1 MTTNW
6 TVTRILRDR
15 NAGLYLAGLIVSA
28 FGTSALGLAAGVWVK
43 DLTASNGLAALCTFA
58 VWAPTLFGPA
68 LGTIADRVRRKPL
81 LIRTNLALAALLLT
95 LSAVHSRADLWLLF
109 AVLFVYGITIVVQDP
124 AESALLAAVVD
135 RDLLGDFNGLR
146 MTAVEGMKLVAPLTG
161 AGLYAAFGGPTVA
174 ALDAVT
180 FALAAALWLLI
191 RTREEPPQRPTGTW
205 RTQTAEGVRELWKH
219 PLLRPLVLAGGATMF
234 LASLSSS
241 TNYAIVG
248 GLGHAPTYT
257 GVLYA
262 AQGTGSVAVGLVS
275 GPALRRL
282 GERRFGAAGIALM
295 GVAVAARA
303 VPSDAVVLAGAVAIG
318 LGLPCVLIAA
328 FTAVQRELPGP
339 LLGRATATANT
350 LIFTPSVIG
359 LGAGAALVE
368 LADFRVLLALIG
380 VALLATGL
388 SLAVLG
394 TGASSPVLAPDAPPS
409 SPTPPPSPPQ
419 SPPNAPRTSPKS
431 PSDANPA

>member
-15 NAGLYLAGLIVSA
+15 NAGLYFVGLVVSA
-28 FGTSALGLAAGVWVK
+28 FGSSAMNLAAGVWVK
-43 DLTASNGLAALCTFA
+43 DLTGSNGLAALCVFA

-81 LIRTNLALAALLLT
+81 LIWTNLGLAALLLA
-95 LSAVHSRADLWLLF
+95 LFGVHSRAGLWLLF
-109 AVLFVYGITIVVQDP
+109 TVLFVYGTTIVVQDP
-124 AESALLAAVVD
+124 AESALLATVVD

-180 FALAAALWLLI
+180 FALAAGLWLFV
-191 RTREEPPQRPTGTW
+191 RAQEERPERPTGTW
-205 RTQTAEGVRELWKH
+205 RTQTAEGVRELWQH

-241 TNYAIVG
+241 TTYALVDA
-248 GLGHAPTYT
+248 LGHAPTYT
-257 GVLYA
+257 GVLYT
-262 AQGTGSVAVGLVS
+262 AQGAGSVAVGLVS

-282 GERRFGAAGIALM
+282 GARRFGAAGIALM
-295 GVAVAARA
+295 AVAVAARA
-303 VPSDAVVLAGAVAIG
+303 VPSDPVVLASSAAIG

-328 FTAVQRELPGP
+328 FTAVQGELPGP

-350 LIFTPSVIG
+350 LIFTPNVIG
-359 LGAGAALVE
+359 LAAGAALVE
-368 LADFRVLLALIG
+368 LADYRLLLVLIGLALLTTSASL
-380 VALLATGL
+380 ALL
-388 SLAVLG
+388 G
-394 TGASSPVLAPDAPPS
+394 TRASRA
-409 SPTPPPSPPQ
+409 Q
-419 SPPNAPRTSPKS
+419 SPASADRTSARS

>member
-15 NAGLYLAGLIVSA
+15 NAGLYFVGLVVSA
-28 FGTSALGLAAGVWVK
+28 FGSSAMNLAAGVWVK
-43 DLTASNGLAALCTFA
+43 DLTGSNGLAALCVFA
-58 VWAPTLFGPA
+58 IWAPTLFGPA

-81 LIRTNLALAALLLT
+81 LIWTNLGLAALLLA
-95 LSAVHSRADLWLLF
+95 LFGVHSRAGLWLLF
-109 AVLFVYGITIVVQDP
+109 TVLFVYGTTIVVQDP
-124 AESALLAAVVD
+124 AESALLATVVD

-180 FALAAALWLLI
+180 FALAAGLWLFV
-191 RTREEPPQRPTGTW
+191 RAHEERPERPTGTW
-205 RTQTAEGVRELWKH
+205 RTQTAEGVRELWRH

-241 TNYAIVG
+241 TTYALVDA
-248 GLGHAPTYT
+248 LGHAPTYT
-257 GVLYA
+257 GVLYT
-262 AQGTGSVAVGLVS
+262 AQGAGSVAVGLVS

-282 GERRFGAAGIALM
+282 GARRFGAAGIALTA
-295 GVAVAARA
+295 VAVAARA
-303 VPSDAVVLAGAVAIG
+303 VPSDPVVLASSAAIG

-328 FTAVQRELPGP
+328 FTAVQGELPGP

-350 LIFTPSVIG
+350 LIFTPNVIG
-359 LGAGAALVE
+359 LAAGAALVE
-368 LADFRVLLALIG
+368 LADYRLLLVLIGLALLTTS
-380 VALLATGL
+380 A
-388 SLAVLG
+388 SLALLG
-394 TGASSPVLAPDAPPS
+394 TGASRA
-409 SPTPPPSPPQ
+409 Q
-419 SPPNAPRTSPKS
+419 SPASADRTSARS

>member
-15 NAGLYLAGLIVSA
+15 NAGLYFVGLVVSA
-28 FGTSALGLAAGVWVK
+28 FGSSAMNLAAGVWVK
-43 DLTASNGLAALCTFA
+43 DLTGSNGLAALCVFA

-81 LIRTNLALAALLLT
+81 LIWTNLGLAALLLA
-95 LSAVHSRADLWLLF
+95 LFGVHSRADLWLLF
-109 AVLFVYGITIVVQDP
+109 TVLFVYGTTIVVQDP
-124 AESALLAAVVD
+124 AESALLATVVD

-180 FALAAALWLLI
+180 FALAAGLWLFV
-191 RTREEPPQRPTGTW
+191 RAQEERPERPTGTW
-205 RTQTAEGVRELWKH
+205 RTQTAEGVRELWRH

-241 TNYAIVG
+241 TTYALVDA
-248 GLGHAPTYT
+248 LGHAPTYT
-257 GVLYA
+257 GVLYT
-262 AQGTGSVAVGLVS
+262 AQGAGSVAVGLVS

-282 GERRFGAAGIALM
+282 GARRFGAAGIALM
-295 GVAVAARA
+295 AVAVAARV
-303 VPSDAVVLAGAVAIG
+303 VPSDPVLLASSAAIG

-328 FTAVQRELPGP
+328 FTAVQGELPGP

-350 LIFTPSVIG
+350 LIFTPNVIG
-359 LGAGAALVE
+359 LAAGAALVE
-368 LADFRVLLALIG
+368 LADYRLLLVLIGLALLTTSASL
-380 VALLATGL
+380 ALL
-388 SLAVLG
+388 G
-394 TGASSPVLAPDAPPS
+394 TRASRA
-409 SPTPPPSPPQ
+409 Q
-419 SPPNAPRTSPKS
+419 SPASADRTSARS

>member
-15 NAGLYLAGLIVSA
+15 DAGVYLAGLIVSA

-58 VWAPTLFGPA
+58 VWAPSLFGPA

-81 LIRTNLALAALLLT
+81 LIRTNLGLAALLLT
-95 LSAVHSRADLWLLF
+95 LFTVHSRADLWLLF
-109 AVLFVYGITIVVQDP
+109 AVLFVYGTTVVVQDP

-161 AGLYAAFGGPTVA
+161 AGLYAAFGGPAVA
-174 ALDAVT
+174 GLDAVT
-180 FALAAALWLLI
+180 FALAAGLWLLI
-191 RTREEPPQRPTGTW
+191 RAREEPPQRSTGTW
-205 RTQTAEGVRELWKH
+205 RTQTAEGVRELWGH

-241 TNYAIVG
+241 TTYAIVE
-248 GLGHAPTYT
+248 GLGHDPAYT

-262 AQGTGSVAVGLVS
+262 AQGAGSVAVGLAS

-282 GERRFGAAGIALM
+282 GERRFGAAGIALT

-303 VPSDAVVLAGAVAIG
+303 VPSDPVVLAGAAAIG

-350 LIFTPSVIG
+350 LIFTPNVIG
-359 LGAGAALVE
+359 LAAGAALVE
-368 LADFRVLLALIG
+368 LVDYRLELGVVGLAL
-380 VALLATGL
+380 LT
-388 SLAVLG
+388 
-394 TGASSPVLAPDAPPS
+394 TGAFLAPLAAAGPTTTSTS
-409 SPTPPPSPPQ
+409 SGSCRRCSPARRRCLRSCCPGRDR
-419 SPPNAPRTSPKS
+419 SGR
-431 PSDANPA
+431 

>member
-1 MTTNW
+1 MTTSNW

-15 NAGLYLAGLIVSA
+15 NAGLYFVGLVVSA

-43 DLTASNGLAALCTFA
+43 DLTGSNGLAALCMFA
-58 VWAPTLFGPA
+58 VWAPSLFGPA

-81 LIRTNLALAALLLT
+81 LIRTNLGLAALLLT
-95 LSAVHSRADLWLLF
+95 LFAVHSRADLWLLF
-109 AVLFVYGITIVVQDP
+109 TVLFVYGTTVVVQDP
-124 AESALLAAVVD
+124 AEAALLATVVD

-174 ALDAVT
+174 VLDAIT
-180 FALAAALWLLI
+180 FAVAAGLWLPI
-191 RTREEPPQRPTGTW
+191 RAHEERPQRPTDTW
-205 RTQTAEGVRELWKH
+205 RAQTAEGVRELWRH

-234 LASLSSS
+234 LASLSS
-241 TNYAIVG
+241 TTTYAIVE
-248 GLGHAPTYT
+248 GLGHAPAYT

-262 AQGTGSVAVGLVS
+262 VQGTGSVAIGLVS

-295 GVAVAARA
+295 AVAVAARA
-303 VPSDAVVLAGAVAIG
+303 VPSDPVVLACSAAIG

-350 LIFTPSVIG
+350 LIFTPNVIG

-368 LADFRVLLALIG
+368 LVGYRLLLVLFGLALLTTSACLAL
-380 VALLATGL
+380 VAK
-388 SLAVLG
+388 G
-394 TGASSPVLAPDAPPS
+394 T
-409 SPTPPPSPPQ
+409 SPPQ
-419 SPPNAPRTSPKS
+419 SPANASRTSTKS